1 MKKALLLFTVPGVT
15 VMALTATYKV
25 SDDQQ
30 VTLTSKRNDNG
41 ALIVVADGQYDNVTA
56 WMKNNEINPANVLL
70 DEDNAMMLDDQS
82 VDTDFQRQVILV
94 LSDVALMDAKP
105 IVTKADIAEFKK
117 PGFLGPQFI
126 AVQDADVNT
135 TGLDNGY
142 NPVSNTWAKRAT
154 KARFDQYIDQ
164 NNHAIVGSVTGAN
177 EIVFVKTNE
186 IGRDHYGM
194 LAGRDE
200 TFKAIDID
208 SGEAIDGTNYRSS
221 ATMQGLHI
229 AHYGGKQIQ
238 SISSTQLASYFHG
251 DLENLEWSTATV
263 SEGTITDLSNDI
275 GDGTLLVSTD
285 GGEYGHIP
293 GIELYGD
300 SGIQLN
306 LVQSSGIPTSAY
318 SDGQVIPLGR
328 VTSVSDDTAL
338 YASLEPNGSAK
349 AVTFGKVQSGE
360 EVDQSQK
367 PWETALGALLGN
379 VRSGQFRQDF
389 AQAV

>member
-1 MKKALLLFTVPGVT
+1 MQKALLLFTVPGVT

-25 SDDQQ
+25 SDNQQ

-117 PGFLGPQFI
+117 PGFFGPQFI

-135 TGLDNGY
+135 TRLDDGY
-142 NPVSNTWAKRAT
+142 DPVNNAWAKRAT
-154 KARFDQYIDQ
+154 TARFTQYIDQ
-164 NNHAIVGSVTGAN
+164 DTKAIVGSTTGAN
-177 EIVFVKTNE
+177 EIVFAKAQTIDGV
-186 IGRDHYGM
+186 HYGQ
-194 LAGRDE
+194 LAQRDE

-229 AHYGGKQIQ
+229 AHYGGKQIH
-238 SISSTQLASYFHG
+238 SISSTQLASYFDG
-251 DLENLEWSTATV
+251 DLENLEWSTSTV

-328 VTSVSDDTAL
+328 VTSVSNDTAL

-367 PWETALGALLGN
+367 PWETALGQLLSTA
-379 VRSGQFRQDF
+379 RSGHLRQQY
-389 AQAV
+389 AAAS